1 MQYADVEA
9 DYIRQEASQQFHAHQ
24 RDTDPQDI
32 AKLTEEGENRLAIG
46 LHYGIAYPRLHHADQ
61 FAKVPYV
68 QAPKLD
74 TADEPEAVASGIK
87 DKDVAARLAAA
98 ARRRRERL
106 AQQRQQQEG

>member
-1 MQYADVEA
+1 MALITLACITQ
-9 DYIRQEASQQFHAHQ
+9 ISLQRCCHQ
-24 RDTDPQDI
+24 CWLCPCWDPHGAAGSTDHMPHLLMACALLQ
-32 AKLTEEGENRLAIG
+32 
-46 LHYGIAYPRLHHADQ
+46 
-61 FAKVPYV
+61 VPYV